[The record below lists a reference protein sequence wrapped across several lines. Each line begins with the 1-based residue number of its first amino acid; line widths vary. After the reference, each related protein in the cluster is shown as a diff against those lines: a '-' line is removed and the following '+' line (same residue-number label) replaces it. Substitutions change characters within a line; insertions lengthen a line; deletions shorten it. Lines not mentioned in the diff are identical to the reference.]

1 MNFDMKGDSIPSYDL
16 INWQQGSAGN
26 IEFVN
31 VGMFDGAQESGQE
44 LVIQEKAIMWPGHQT
59 EASCSH
65 SVFQYM
71 RFHVL
76 KFCRVKWR

>member
-16 INWQQGSAGN
+16 INWQRGSAGN

-44 LVIQEKAIMWPGHQT
+44 LVIQEGDIMWPGHQT